1 MCKKQSKRD
10 SILESITNVILGLI
24 ISFVLQLVL
33 YPILEVS
40 VTIKQNL
47 IITFVFF
54 VASFLRGY
62 LIRRFFN
69 KF

>member
-1 MCKKQSKRD
+1 MKQSKRD
-10 SILESITNVILGLI
+10 SILESMTNVFLGLI

-33 YPILEVS
+33 YPILEIP
-40 VTIKQNL
+40 VTINQNL

-54 VASFLRGY
+54 IASFLRGY